1 MGDDNM
7 LLDQAANMTNIMAAQ
22 IIRVFYPFVIAK
34 TETGAYLKL
43 NLSTNEQRDP
53 LFWDELRSILQAKLW
68 VPIGKH
74 YHQLLDNG
82 WLAEPGS

>member
-1 MGDDNM
+1 M
-7 LLDQAANMTNIMAAQ
+7 LLDAETKITNIVAAQ
-22 IIRVFYPFVIAK
+22 IIKVFYPFVIAK

-43 NLSTNEQRDP
+43 NISETEQNDP
-53 LFWDELRSILQAKLW
+53 LFWDELRSILKAKLW

-82 WLAEPGS
+82 WVVEPTI

>member
-1 MGDDNM
+1 M
-7 LLDQAANMTNIMAAQ
+7 LLDQAANMTNIIAVQ
-22 IIRVFYPFVIAK
+22 IIKVFYPFVIVK

-82 WLAEPGS
+82 WLAKSIS